1 MRLTS
6 PSESLRGQFEITGHP
21 PLNPG
26 ITEHAHNKET
36 LAWTHISADP
46 DSGITGKRHR
56 PTSAVEDNRRSSAL
70 SVIIAALNTKTL
82 AENRHISRNRT
93 GLLARNPFLQR
104 EETP

>member
-1 MRLTS
+1 MLTTRKPLHGLTS
-6 PSESLRGQFEITGHP
+6 PPTPIRELPE
-21 PLNPG
+21 N
-26 ITEHAHNKET
+26 
-36 LAWTHISADP
+36 
-46 DSGITGKRHR
+46 DS

-93 GLLARNPFLQR
+93 GLRARNPFLQR